1 MISRGSSILIL
12 GLPTDLLLL
21 QVKQTGITFGTFAC
35 LAKCQGLNV
44 HAVHATN
51 STVDEFRRI
60 VKQTCAESMPSASS
74 GVGNGHQA
82 HQQQHQHQRPTS
94 FLIVSY
100 TRQVIGQT
108 GTGHFSP
115 IGAYDETSDH
125 VLVLDTAR
133 FKYGPHW
140 IPLQLMFDALLPIDK
155 DTGKSRG
162 YAVLSYDE
170 VDEISNAAEGKAMTS
185 HLPLSILFVSKRS
198 KDYIRSE
205 YKNFLRHETMGDDTK
220 LVTLQLVVSFWTKN
234 YADINYVWELVE
246 PQLIPVDSAD
256 IEMVGSLRR
265 LLKSFIEEHDESS
278 SIIPANMLLSAK
290 ESGAFPGMCCSTAG
304 THTNHALE
312 ISPGEALYVAYLS
325 SLPEEVRREVVN
337 SKIKAIATDDEAKL
351 MEVGEQLLAE
361 AALISFA
368 LEACDSEFCSI

>member
-1 MISRGSSILIL
+1 
-12 GLPTDLLLL
+12 
-21 QVKQTGITFGTFAC
+21 V
-35 LAKCQGLNV
+35 
-44 HAVHATN
+44 
-51 STVDEFRRI
+51 
-60 VKQTCAESMPSASS
+60 
-74 GVGNGHQA
+74 VGNGHPT
-82 HQQQHQHQRPTS
+82 QQQHQQQQQQQQQQPTS

-115 IGAYDETSDH
+115 IGAYDEASDH

-162 YAVLSYDE
+162 YAVLSYDG
-170 VDEISNAAEGKAMTS
+170 VSTTAEKKEFAS
-185 HLPLSILFVSKRS
+185 HLPLSILFVSKKS
-198 KDYIRSE
+198 KDYIRRE

-220 LVTLQLVVSFWTKN
+220 SITLESVVSFWTKQ
-234 YADINYVWELVE
+234 YTTMNYVWELVE

-265 LLKSFIEEHDESS
+265 LLKSFIGDSPG
-278 SIIPANMLLSAK
+278 IIPANMLLSTR
-290 ESGAFPGMCCSTAG
+290 ENGASPGMCCSNGATP
-304 THTNHALE
+304 NNNSLE
-312 ISPGEALYVAYLS
+312 ISPGEVLYVVYLA
-325 SLPEEVRREVVN
+325 SLPTEVRREIVMRKVN
-337 SKIKAIATDDEAKL
+337 ATSTDNESKL

-368 LEACDSEFCSI
+368 MDSCDDDVCNI

>member
-1 MISRGSSILIL
+1 MDCHTICFAF
-12 GLPTDLLLL
+12 PQ

-44 HAVHATN
+44 HAVHASN

-60 VKQTCAESMPSASS
+60 VKQTCTEPISFTSS
-74 GVGNGHQA
+74 VVGNGHPT
-82 HQQQHQHQRPTS
+82 QQQHQQQQQQQQQQPTS

-115 IGAYDETSDH
+115 IGAYDEASDH
-125 VLVLDTAR
+125 ILVLDTAR

-162 YAVLSYDE
+162 YVVLSYDG
-170 VDEISNAAEGKAMTS
+170 VSTNAEKKELSS
-185 HLPLSILFVSKRS
+185 HLPLSILFVSKKS
-198 KDYIRSE
+198 KDYIRRE

-220 LVTLQLVVSFWTKN
+220 LIMLESVVSFWTKQ
-234 YADINYVWELVE
+234 YTTMYYVWELVE

-265 LLKSFIEEHDESS
+265 LIKSFIDDSPG
-278 SIIPANMLLSAK
+278 IIPDNMLLSAR
-290 ESGAFPGMCCSTAG
+290 EYGASPGMCCSNGATP
-304 THTNHALE
+304 NNNALE
-312 ISPGEALYVAYLS
+312 ISPGEVLYVVYLA
-325 SLPEEVRREVVN
+325 SLPTEIRRKIVM
-337 SKIKAIATDDEAKL
+337 SKLNATSTDNDTKL
-351 MEVGEQLLAE
+351 MEMGEQLLAE
-361 AALISFA
+361 AALISFTM
-368 LEACDSEFCSI
+368 ESCDDDVCNI